1 MAKPKPTGQA
11 VQPPFI
17 QAFPRL
23 SLGIRLTAAV
33 MRLIAA
39 GVRRLWPWRR
49 ELAVVMVLNI
59 VWRLV
64 DMIPSSWAALAVYLG
79 LLGGVAVW
87 PRSRQWLLGWLRC
100 GVTRRWLVAGFRHTR
115 TANLDGHLPRI
126 RSVRPTRVGEHY
138 RLRLHPGHSH
148 ELLEVRV
155 EELRAAMRCRDV
167 RLHRDPDHSERV
179 EVDVVR
185 VDTLTHS
192 APVAWRDDRA
202 EVLSMW
208 DPIHF
213 GVDELGEPVYLNL
226 AEMAVLIGG
235 GRGRGKSSALNV
247 FLAHGSKCPDA
258 ELLLIDANRVQLAPW
273 RGRARCFA
281 AADPD
286 DAIAVVV
293 EAQTELDRRLE
304 VLKSLPGVELG
315 VTRHVSHTHNLPMW
329 LLVVDELAYHCS
341 VAGTKAQR
349 GLFYD
354 TLRDVVA
361 RGRASGIVVI
371 AATQRPTADLIPT
384 SLRDLFDI
392 RIAYRT
398 MTRTSS
404 DVVLGDDMVKNGF
417 NACDIAE
424 AARGVNWLLAG
435 TQTPTRT
442 KTVWIPPQRRAELAA
457 STLHHGPA
465 PTGLVRAPRSSVVEV
480 A

>member
-23 SLGIRLTAAV
+23 SLGIRLAAAV
-33 MRLIAA
+33 VRLIAA

-49 ELAVVMVLNI
+49 ELAVVLVLNV

-64 DMIPSSWAALAVYLG
+64 DEIPWTWAALTVYLG
-79 LLGGVAVW
+79 LLGGVAAW
-87 PRSRQWLLGWLRC
+87 PTSRRWLVGWLWC
-100 GVTRRWLVAGFRHTR
+100 GVTRRWLMAGFRHTR
-115 TANLDGHLPRI
+115 TANLDGHLPRV
-126 RSVRPTRVGEHY
+126 RWVRPTRVGEHY
-138 RLRLHPGHSH
+138 RLRLRPGHSE

-167 RLHRDPDHSERV
+167 RLTRDPDRSERV
-179 EVDVVR
+179 DVDVVR
-185 VDTLTHS
+185 IDTLTHS
-192 APVAWRDDRA
+192 QPVQWLHDQA

-247 FLAHGSKCPDA
+247 FLAHASKCPDA

-273 RGRARCFA
+273 RDRARCFA

-286 DAIAVVV
+286 EAIAVLV

-304 VLKSLPGVELG
+304 VLESLPGVELG
-315 VTRHVSHTHNLPMW
+315 VTREVSLDHGMPMW

-349 GLFYD
+349 GFFYD

-435 TQTPTRT
+435 KQTPTRT
-442 KTVWIPPQRRAELAA
+442 KTVWIPPQRRAALSA
-457 STLHHGPA
+457 STLHHRPA
-465 PTGLVRAPRSSVVEV
+465 SSSAVPVPRPVVEV
-480 A
+480 V